1 MTESQKSRNELEEM
15 LIRLLQKEY
24 SLCGEIEDLTKELAE
39 AMDRD
44 DQVSIGMVL
53 KMRGQTM
60 AEVDKAVRERRL
72 VLNAAGEGKERLQ
85 KLTTGQEVPDMTETE
100 KRILRLFE
108 SRRLI
113 LERAAGLDRKISKRL
128 AGEKSFY
135 SK

>member
-53 KMRGQTM
+53 KMRGQTKPL
-60 AEVDKAVRERRL
+60 EK
-72 VLNAAGEGKERLQ
+72 EGL
-85 KLTTGQEVPDMTETE
+85 
-100 KRILRLFE
+100 
-108 SRRLI
+108 S
-113 LERAAGLDRKISKRL
+113 
-128 AGEKSFY
+128 
-135 SK
+135 

>member
-60 AEVDKAVRERRL
+60 AEVDNAVRERGL
-72 VLNAAGEGKERLQ
+72 VLNAAGESKERLQ
-85 KLTTGQEVPDMTETE
+85 KLTTGQEIPDMTEAE
-100 KRILRLFE
+100 ERILRLFE

-113 LERAAGLDRKISKRL
+113 LERTVGLDQKISTRL

>member
-100 KRILRLFE
+100 KRILRLF
-108 SRRLI
+108 
-113 LERAAGLDRKISKRL
+113 
-128 AGEKSFY
+128 
-135 SK
+135 

>member
-1 MTESQKSRNELEEM
+1 MTESQKSRDELEEM

-60 AEVDKAVRERRL
+60 AEVDKAVRERGL
-72 VLNAAGEGKERLQ
+72 VLDAAGESKERLQ

-113 LERAAGLDRKISKRL
+113 LERTAGLDRKISTRL